1 MLIDSLPQYLLTLPQ
16 HLEPLL
22 LTPSHQ
28 LKSALEL
35 CDDRY
40 GRAASTNEACA
51 DILLSLVADECCA
64 MYAEKIIKTSE
75 LSAAGA
81 KQLACD
87 IEYLGSVLDE
97 LGLSSTQNLQQMITL
112 LRAPADNYLAL
123 SVGCDPR
130 LVTTIRQ
137 MRKILSKD

>member
-1 MLIDSLPQYLLTLPQ
+1 MPQ

-35 CDDRY
+35 CDERYDRV
-40 GRAASTNEACA
+40 GTTNEASA
-51 DILLSLVADECCA
+51 DILLSLVTEECCA
-64 MYAEKIIKTSE
+64 LYVEQIGKICEISTF
-75 LSAAGA
+75 GA

-87 IEYLGSVLDE
+87 IEYLGSVLEE
-97 LGLSSTQNLQQMITL
+97 LGHSLSTNLQQMITL

-123 SVGCDPR
+123 SAGCDPR
-130 LVTTIRQ
+130 LVTAVRQ
-137 MRKILSKD
+137 MRKILSKE

>member
-1 MLIDSLPQYLLTLPQ
+1 
-16 HLEPLL
+16 
-22 LTPSHQ
+22 
-28 LKSALEL
+28 
-35 CDDRY
+35 
-40 GRAASTNEACA
+40 
-51 DILLSLVADECCA
+51 

-75 LSAAGA
+75 LNTSSA

-97 LGLSSTQNLQQMITL
+97 LGLSLTQHLQQMIL
-112 LRAPADNYLAL
+112 LFRAPADKYLAL

-137 MRKILSKD
+137 MRKIVSKD